1 LVEESRKLCMYKRF
15 VRALVLGETWAG
27 LLGDPEAKAL
37 LEQTL
42 SEERGRIKSLNSRDD
57 QSEGK

>member
-1 LVEESRKLCMYKRF
+1 MYKRF

-27 LLGDPEAKAL
+27 ILGDPEARAL